1 MRLPDVLALTRA
13 YASNLPCAKVT
24 IVLLLFLIYFDFI
37 VRFWQ
42 GCVFASDGTT
52 WSTFRSLCTTHIWF
66 VWSRISFVDARCKFL
81 FYRIFIYLSSH
92 KLCFVKQNQPIEI
105 LFAMRAVF
113 FSWLACLPPAHQ
125 DRLAFESVWHRLH
138 DTLDDVHESDR
149 LFNIFPD
156 QWLNEVAKQHQ

>member
-1 MRLPDVLALTRA
+1 MARPDQRFARFVRRTFGLSGRELASLMLVVSFYFTE
-13 YASNLPCAKVT
+13 C
-24 IVLLLFLIYFDFI
+24 LFII
-37 VRFWQ
+37 
-42 GCVFASDGTT
+42 
-52 WSTFRSLCTTHIWF
+52 
-66 VWSRISFVDARCKFL
+66 ISSKNYV
-81 FYRIFIYLSSH
+81 
-92 KLCFVKQNQPIEI
+92 VKQNQPIEI